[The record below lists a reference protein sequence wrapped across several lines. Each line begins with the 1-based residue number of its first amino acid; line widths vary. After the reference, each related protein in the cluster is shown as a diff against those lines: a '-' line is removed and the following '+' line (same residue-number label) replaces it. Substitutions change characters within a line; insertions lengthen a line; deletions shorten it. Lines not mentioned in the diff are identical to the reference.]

1 MKTTFL
7 KLSKQPESNGYL
19 NKSQFKDEFFFNLDV
34 CFDSD
39 THLVSLTKFIAPELM
54 FNEDYAY
61 HSSMSVTMRD
71 SFKKIAKTLDNLYKP
86 KLTLEIGSNDGVFM
100 KNFDT
105 DKIVSVEPCGNF
117 ADLTNGFGYTTYKN
131 FWDYNLSKQI
141 KNQQGTFDL
150 IYSAN
155 CFSHIQTLD
164 DAFLAIKNV
173 LSPEGI
179 FVMEDPTM
187 REVLSNNTYDLFYYA
202 HAHVFSVTAIQNII
216 KKHGMEICRVDSID
230 VHGGSNRIHIKHITD
245 NTHKVEMSVR
255 THLHIEDVIG
265 MGDLQT
271 YIDFGKRVE
280 RSKKELVTLL
290 EQLKAKGNNIICY
303 GATAKS
309 STVFNYCDIGP
320 DLIDCIVDMTPDKQN
335 KYSPGMHIPIVPV
348 HVGLTDDVDYIF
360 LGAWN
365 FKDEIMNKE
374 PEFTERGGKFITHVP
389 TVHIIN
395 D

>member
-19 NKSQFKDEFFFNLDV
+19 DVSQFKDEFFFNLDI

-61 HSSMSVTMRD
+61 HSSMSETMRT
-71 SFKKIAKTLDNLYKP
+71 SFTRIATKLNNKYNP

-100 KNFDT
+100 KNFEKDS
-105 DKIVSVEPCGNF
+105 IVSVEPCGNF
-117 ADLTNGFGYTTYKN
+117 AELTNGLGYKTYKS
-131 FWDYNLSKQI
+131 FWDYNISKVI
-141 KNQQGTFDL
+141 KEQQGTFDL

-164 DAFLAIKNV
+164 DSFRAIKNV
-173 LSPEGI
+173 LSPAGV
-179 FVMEDPTM
+179 FVMEDPSM
-187 REVLSNNTYDLFYYA
+187 KQVLAKNTYDLFYYA
-202 HAHVFSVTAIQNII
+202 HAHVFSVSAIQAII
-216 KKHGMEICRVDSID
+216 SKYGLEIFNVESIA
-230 VHGGSNRIHIKHITD
+230 VHGGSNRIYIKHITD
-245 NTHKVEMSVR
+245 NIHNINESVS
-255 THLHIEDVIG
+255 THLDNELLSG
-265 MGDLQT
+265 MGNIQT
-271 YIDFGKRVE
+271 YLDFGKQVDK
-280 RSKKELVTLL
+280 SKKELVLLL
-290 EQLKAKGNNIICY
+290 ETLKANGSKTICY

-320 DLIDCIVDMTPDKQN
+320 ELIDCIVDMTPDKQN

-348 HVGLTDDVDYIF
+348 SEGLTDEVTHIF

-365 FKDEIMNKE
+365 FKEEIMNKE
-374 PEFTERGGKFITHVP
+374 AKFIKRGGKFITHVP
-389 TVHIIN
+389 MVHII
-395 D
+395 DD